1 MDNERYKNNDND
13 IDNDNDKIEEE
24 RTEEEKFD
32 LSNLLKFLTTNKYKC
47 KHLFVD
53 DSRVVFLLI
62 ETLYNYLLIYI
73 PSKFSIVI
81 NNKTLSQYIPITHI
95 KADEEEETKLNRKS
109 NMIKENMKNSVK
121 MFISNPIKMSYINK
135 DNIVYINRHNEIEY
149 YMLETYTPYDNMYW
163 IIDLE
168 NFYIKCS
175 NIDLELKNINNNI
188 LLSLYSNFN
197 SNKKDAI
204 HILNKQLKQ
213 LTEIDKS
220 IVNYSELENRMNN
233 IINKINKEKNIN
245 KRDDQMSI
253 YKPQMNSI
261 YNSYMLELM
270 RWNNYFSL
278 LFKENE
284 MENE

>member
-1 MDNERYKNNDND
+1 
-13 IDNDNDKIEEE
+13 
-24 RTEEEKFD
+24 
-32 LSNLLKFLTTNKYKC
+32 
-47 KHLFVD
+47 
-53 DSRVVFLLI
+53 
-62 ETLYNYLLIYI
+62 
-73 PSKFSIVI
+73 
-81 NNKTLSQYIPITHI
+81 
-95 KADEEEETKLNRKS
+95 
-109 NMIKENMKNSVK
+109 
-121 MFISNPIKMSYINK
+121 
-135 DNIVYINRHNEIEY
+135 
-149 YMLETYTPYDNMYW
+149 MLETYTPYDNMYW

-233 IINKINKEKNIN
+233 IINKINREKNIN
-245 KRDDQMSI
+245 KREDQMSI

-278 LFKENE
+278 TIAWFKNMPSEERIAVKGEAAEIISSMASPGVGTLPNSGKP
-284 MENE
+284 MSPIPSTPCTNCAVSNVRNRGWAAPT